1 MSQVQITKQS
11 IIKADGTTS
20 TNARAQADGQTVGYN
35 YDHSDFTIGFLEL
48 DGQNAKIYDTAIEA
62 NQFYEI

>member
-11 IIKADGTTS
+11 IIKADGTTT
-20 TNARAQADGQTVGYN
+20 TNARARADTNYN
-35 YDHSDFTIGFLEL
+35 YTHSDFTIGFLEL
-48 DGQNAKIYDTAIEA
+48 NGENAKIYDTAIEA